1 MQIPMKRSFYH
12 TANEVAKA
20 KMEVKALLEQNIG
33 KPPQQL
39 LFETLFEEKHM
50 CIVYNAREGGC
61 MVQLWNGMKRTVVII
76 ISISQNKIQPVSME
90 YLDDRSLDGCLP
102 GPE

>member
-33 KPPQQL
+33 EPPRQL
-39 LFETLFEEKHM
+39 LFETLLQHEEKHM

-61 MVQLWNGMKRTVVII
+61 MVQL
-76 ISISQNKIQPVSME
+76 
-90 YLDDRSLDGCLP
+90 
-102 GPE
+102 